1 MKRTYSSLED
11 AAVATR
17 DERYGRGSV
26 GIWYAR
32 GVELF
37 GRIAAAAPQGRKGID
52 LVKLARATLPDTHIH
67 LGNIEANDPQ
77 TAFQLMDAE
86 RWAPGNAARQWIESL
101 GVGHTSM
108 TAGDVIDFRGELLL
122 VELDGFS
129 RIQ

>member
-1 MKRTYSSLED
+1 MKRSYSSLAD
-11 AAVATR
+11 AAITTK
-17 DERYGRGSV
+17 DERYAGGSV

-37 GRIAAAAPQGRKGID
+37 GRIVAAEPQGRKGLDI
-52 LVKLARATLPDTHIH
+52 VKLARTNLSETHCH
-67 LGNIEANDPQ
+67 LGSIEANDPP
-77 TAFQLMDAE
+77 TAFRMMDAE
-86 RWAPGNAARQWIESL
+86 RWAPGTVANKWIESL

-108 TAGDVIDFRGELLL
+108 TAGDVLDFRGELLL

>member
-11 AAVATR
+11 AAITTR

-32 GVELF
+32 GVELL
-37 GRIAAAAPQGRKGID
+37 GRLVAAAPQGRKGID
-52 LVKLARATLPDTHIH
+52 IVTLSRATLPNTHCH

-86 RWAPGNAARQWIESL
+86 RWAPGTTACQWIESL
-101 GVGHTSM
+101 GVDHTSM
-108 TAGDVIDFRGELLL
+108 MAGDVIDFHGELLL